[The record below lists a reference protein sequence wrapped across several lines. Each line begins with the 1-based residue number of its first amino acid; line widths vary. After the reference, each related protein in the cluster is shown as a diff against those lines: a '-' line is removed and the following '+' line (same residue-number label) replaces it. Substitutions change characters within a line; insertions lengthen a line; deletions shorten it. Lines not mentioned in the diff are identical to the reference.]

1 MNENRMSTARSANEA
16 CPRPA
21 ESGETHCGACGLE
34 GSLYRRDSRREG
46 QARPERSPR
55 GAGRAIG
62 SVTAP

>member
-1 MNENRMSTARSANEA
+1 MNENWISAARCANEA

-21 ESGETHCGACGLE
+21 ESGEAYCDACGLE
-34 GSLYRRDSRREG
+34 RWLYRRDSRREG